1 MTILWGSQTGTAEGF
16 AAVLMREARQR
27 RYAARAIDLEELEP
41 EELQEMEGP
50 VLFLMATHGE
60 GEPTDNA
67 LSFYK
72 WANEVERPAGLLS
85 NLSYATFGLGNRQ
98 YEHFNSMGKWADA
111 RLAELGGK
119 RLVELGLGDDD
130 ADIEADFEAWR
141 AALWKQLS
149 PDEGVEET
157 RAPAPN
163 FVAEVVGEAAVSTE
177 PPLAWLQVMFPKQ
190 KLVSSELLV
199 NRELCEDA
207 SQGSV
212 RHLELATDAGPTK
225 PSLSYEG
232 ADDLAVLCDNG
243 HELATATARRLH
255 LAPRATFRL
264 RPLTGDVG
272 DMPGPPPP
280 VPTPCAVE
288 DALRYHADLR
298 APVPKQLL
306 LLLSEH
312 AADPIEAKRLHHLA
326 SAAGKE
332 EYHDYI
338 HTQGRGLTELL
349 DEFPSTNPPLG
360 ALLELVPKLAPRY
373 YTISSASALDRSTLH
388 MTVKIIRE
396 PMHGAP
402 TRTKLGVCTT
412 QLEATPIGG
421 KVVSFVRASNFRL
434 PADSTT
440 PIVMVGPGTGI
451 APFRAFLQELKVRM
465 SGRGNR
471 REGGEEGFWGG
482 GGGGGWGDGPHAEGS
497 PGPPHPPPPA
507 QLPPPGWRS
516 VRAPPVNGTPR
527 TGHTR
532 LYFGCRYSNVDYLYK
547 EELAAALKD
556 KTLSALRTAF
566 SREGPK
572 KVYVQDLMRADA
584 KQLWSL
590 FATQNAH
597 LYICGGTSMGRDV
610 VSTLHQM
617 ARDYGRK
624 TEAQAAAFI
633 QAMET
638 EGRLVKE
645 LWS

>member
-451 APFRAFLQELKVRM
+451 APFRAFLQELKV
-465 SGRGNR
+465 
-471 REGGEEGFWGG
+471 
-482 GGGGGWGDGPHAEGS
+482 A
-497 PGPPHPPPPA
+497 A
-507 QLPPPGWRS
+507 
-516 VRAPPVNGTPR
+516 VNGTPR